1 MNHYLSF
8 SLYKYLYVFYLQFL
22 KSTATTRHTF
32 FITVSQ
38 KSMESL
44 DFRFPAVVN
53 TATPNDIVFC
63 GKVMVR
69 QTEPAPPPK
78 DPFQS
83 RSESFGRLII
93 GQTSSEPN
101 SGQDRRSDSLRSY
114 SAVENRCS
122 RSSSTRKRYS
132 GLFGIL
138 RFPLQME
145 LSDIKNRQG
154 KMEPATL
161 PAFPGDG
168 DRELASGGGGR
179 SCWELVRPLKRRNHL
194 MAFLAK
200 TSFGCIPVV

>member
-1 MNHYLSF
+1 
-8 SLYKYLYVFYLQFL
+8 
-22 KSTATTRHTF
+22 
-32 FITVSQ
+32 
-38 KSMESL
+38 MEFL
-44 DFRFPAVVN
+44 DFHFPAVAN
-53 TATPNDIVFC
+53 TAIRNDIVFC
-63 GKVMVR
+63 GKVIVR

-93 GQTSSEPN
+93 GRTSSGPN

-145 LSDIKNRQG
+145 LSDIKKRQG
-154 KMEPATL
+154 RMEPATL

-168 DRELASGGGGR
+168 NGELASGGGGN
-179 SCWELVRPLKRRNHL
+179 SCWELARPLKRRNHL
-194 MAFLAK
+194 MTVLAK
-200 TSFGCIPVV
+200 TSFGCVPVV